1 LKGYNNHIMKFDL
14 QRTQQIFIV
23 VILGLVGLAILVG
36 GGIGLSWYVGRQQTG
51 DCNVADLQLYGSVVY
66 YSNEGGNASNTADQT
81 AAEAIRQQIEQADA
95 DASIKAI
102 LLQVDSPG
110 GDPVA
115 GEDIADALK
124 QSTKPTVVFAADE
137 DTSAAYW
144 ASTGAKWI
152 IASADSNL
160 IDIGVT
166 ESYLDAEKQ
175 NEQNG
180 LTFESLT
187 AGQYKDMGNPDAP
200 LTDAERAFIL
210 RDLNIADQNF
220 IDQVAVNRTLSVA
233 SVTAIADGSSM
244 EGAMA
249 LKDGLIDQIGSIYD
263 AENYIKGKIGED
275 VTLCQ

>member
-1 LKGYNNHIMKFDL
+1 MHPKL
-14 QRTQQIFIV
+14 QRIRDILQIIV
-23 VILGLVGLAILVG
+23 FACIAIAIIIG
-36 GGIGLSWYVGRQQTG
+36 GSICLSWYENQQPIS
-51 DCNVADLQLYGSVVY
+51 CNVADLQLYGSVVY
-66 YSNEGGNASNTADQT
+66 YPNEGGNASGTLDQT
-81 AAEAIRQQIEQADA
+81 ASEDIRHEIEAADA
-95 DASIKAI
+95 DPSIKAI

-124 QSTKPTVVFAADE
+124 QSSKPTVALVADQG
-137 DTSAAYW
+137 TSAAYW

-152 IASADSNL
+152 IASADSEL

-166 ESYLDAEKQ
+166 QSYLQQTNQ
-175 NEQNG
+175 NQQNG

-200 LTDAERAFIL
+200 LTNAEKALIL

-220 IDQVAVNRTLSVA
+220 IGQVAMNRNLSVA

-263 AENYIKGKIGED
+263 AENYIKGKIGTD